1 MRLIKRVIIALGV
14 ISIVS
19 CSHHSGRSGNTR
31 GQGNL
36 SQQPQDGSL
45 IVTPQGTR
53 EIKIEPQAE
62 DSAPENEQGSNVLP
76 VVE

>member
-19 CSHHSGRSGNTR
+19 CSHHSGRSGNLR
-31 GQGNL
+31 GQSNL

-53 EIKIEPQAE
+53 AIKIKPKAE
-62 DSAPENEQGSNVLP
+62 DPEPENEQGSNLLP